1 MLSFWLFLRGD
12 QFVQENVKTV
22 YTQKLGNSF
31 GNDIESK
38 LSLRAKRGNLL
49 EESTFLLMRLLHS
62 VRNYIQKVLLNY

>member
-49 EESTFLLMRLLHS
+49 EENTFLLMRLLNS
-62 VRNYIQKVLLNY
+62 VRNYIQ

>member
-1 MLSFWLFLRGD
+1 MLSFCFFLRGD

-31 GNDIESK
+31 GNDIESI

-49 EESTFLLMRLLHS
+49 EKNTFFLMRLLHS
-62 VRNYIQKVLLNY
+62 VRNCIQKVLPNY